1 MLVASVPA
9 VPLHVFIP
17 LLRIKCGSSSQPSD
31 QPLPLLP
38 RNFLASFSTC
48 STLGPFPRGHHCFC
62 GAMAAV
68 KIARLQDLGGAMSK
82 RLQWI
87 SASRK
92 ITCLHRNPPLISCEA
107 RSTSK
112 KLLHLL
118 PNSRFYQCSLLPK
131 KERWKQTS
139 AFHLTSFHS
148 VPPEPITTSE
158 KATPRTESSRL
169 HRGHGKPLAK
179 VWCSWR
185 RSIVMSLCRSMI
197 TWKRKYAQILTS
209 HGRSWYLCSLG
220 KSKLYDSIWR
230 IFPLI
235 LFR

>member
-1 MLVASVPA
+1 MCCS
-9 VPLHVFIP
+9 FIP
-17 LLRIKCGSSSQPSD
+17 GMP
-31 QPLPLLP
+31 PLLHP
-38 RNFLASFSTC
+38 INCFQETFENFLPSPPFS
-48 STLGPFPRGHHCFC
+48 SDSHCFC

-68 KIARLQDLGGAMSK
+68 KITRLQDLGGAMSK

-92 ITCLHRNPPLISCEA
+92 NTCLHRNHPLISCEPL
-107 RSTSK
+107 STSK

-118 PNSRFYQCSLLPK
+118 PNSRLNLCSLLPK
-131 KERWKQTS
+131 KKGGNKHQPFIS
-139 AFHLTSFHS
+139 HHSIGSHLTPASPHQRS
-148 VPPEPITTSE
+148 HTSHWIQSPSSWPRWASA
-158 KATPRTESSRL
+158 KA
-169 HRGHGKPLAK
+169 
-179 VWCSWR
+179 WCSWR
-185 RSIVMSLCRSMI
+185 RSIVMTLCRSVI

-209 HGRSWYLCSLG
+209 HGRSCYLCSLD